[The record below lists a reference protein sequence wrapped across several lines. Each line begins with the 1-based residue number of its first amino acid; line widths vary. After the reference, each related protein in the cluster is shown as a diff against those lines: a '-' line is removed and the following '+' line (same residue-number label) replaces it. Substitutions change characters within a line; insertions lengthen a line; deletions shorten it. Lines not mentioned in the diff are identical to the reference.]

1 MESNDN
7 TANSLQGAA
16 PVSDK
21 YTSSKTEIPEWPIAP
36 TFLSLKKGC
45 NEDSANYNTDGL
57 YNPFYIRGFLADLSQ
72 NENVQNAV
80 SLFQFVPKDFLPH
93 DPTAT
98 PPKKIPTNPRKGT
111 VILNEPLD
119 PKTEEIL
126 DEQGKKIIRI
136 DSGTYVNNG
145 RLCDIF
151 RACTSNA
158 YCFTQDS
165 IVGLFADKE
174 LNGIDRITDD
184 DKYRKRLDELI
195 AEFNKDRKNDIEK
208 IKYEPFEFDGQKRF
222 CLHYTCR
229 YSLFEEHFFPINL
242 QGHVIA
248 CLMLGQMGRDEFDSE
263 KAFGKYRDA
272 MMGED
277 SNFTKYLSQINKLND
292 EEWNK
297 KANTIIES
305 ITIFETQLEE
315 KIEYRNNRYI
325 NESISKIEDCFREE
339 VKEIN
344 VKEQTA
350 VSKFTK
356 ALNAAFTAIK
366 DTFDNGKDGFLRMF
380 ALPIDIAHD
389 KLFPIGW
396 SGAEFNVQ
404 DDFNFD
410 LKQLQGIDQLEDKK
424 KKNEKILEAASTK
437 IRNLYNAEEDVL
449 LPGWLAGKEVA
460 YIVWKRHGAELK
472 KLKNRKTF
480 EKYKTALKKF
490 YSVALE
496 CYSYIRSAKMELL
509 LETTIQETAHE
520 SAHFI
525 LPALDAVENNLYATP
540 RKMILNDY
548 SSDYYEYKVKYSKY
562 KDEVFNLLNQLR
574 EINCGSSL
582 ICSKELI
589 LRKEQNHVSDLIYK
603 LTKMLEKRA
612 KDSHKSISYARII
625 WSTIDANI
633 DVKYFNHALYNL
645 LDNAIK
651 YGYEGSNIRVK
662 LDVDKKSKIM
672 FIDIISYGI
681 KIEEDNRIYKLFE
694 RSEDA
699 SIMSGGT
706 GIGLYIVKKIC
717 NAHGGDVTH
726 KSEWLSDYNIPAL
739 VNYKYN
745 HRLASKV
752 SPKKREEYNS
762 SLYLISNK
770 TESEVVCDSS
780 FIKYARVFSDS
791 IDKPTYRNTFRI
803 TIPLN

>member
-1 MESNDN
+1 MVNN
-7 TANSLQGAA
+7 N
-16 PVSDK
+16 
-21 YTSSKTEIPEWPIAP
+21 EWPIAP
-36 TFLSLKKGC
+36 TFLSLRRGC

-72 NENVQNAV
+72 NEDIQNAV

-93 DPTAT
+93 DPTAKN
-98 PPKKIPTNPRKGT
+98 PKIVPTNPRKGT

-119 PKTEEIL
+119 PKTKEIL

-151 RACTSNA
+151 RKYDKNQNHTA
-158 YCFTQDS
+158 YCFMQDS
-165 IVGLFADKE
+165 IVGIFADQK
-174 LNGIDRITDD
+174 LNRIDRITDD
-184 DKYRKRLDELI
+184 DEYRKRLDELI

-222 CLHYTCR
+222 CLHYACR
-229 YSLFEEHFFPINL
+229 YSLFEEHIFPIYL
-242 QGHVIA
+242 QGRVIA
-248 CLMLGQMGRDEFDSE
+248 CLMLGQMGRDAFDSE

-297 KANTIIES
+297 KANTIIKS
-305 ITIFETQLEE
+305 IAIFESQLED

-325 NESISKIEDCFREE
+325 NKRFSDDIEDNFREE

-350 VSKFTK
+350 VSKYTK
-356 ALNAAFTAIK
+356 ALNTAFTAIK
-366 DTFDNGKDGFLRMF
+366 DTFDKDKDSFLRMF

-389 KLFPIGW
+389 KLVPIGW

-410 LKQLQGIDQLEDKK
+410 LKQLQGIGQLEDEKTI
-424 KKNEKILEAASTK
+424 NEKILEAASTK

-449 LPGWLAGKEVA
+449 LAGRLAGKEVA

-480 EKYKTALKKF
+480 GNYKKALKRF

-525 LPALDAVENNLYATP
+525 LPALYAVENNLYATP
-540 RKMILNDY
+540 QKMILNDF
-548 SSDYYEYKVKYSKY
+548 SSDYYGYKDKFDKY
-562 KDEVFNLLNQLR
+562 KNEVTNLLNQLR
-574 EINCGSSL
+574 EINYGSSL
-582 ICSKELI
+582 ICSKELNI
-589 LRKEQNHVSDLIYK
+589 RKEQNRITDLIYK

-612 KDSHKSISYARII
+612 KDSHNNIDYDSKIL
-625 WSTIDANI
+625 STIEVNI

-651 YGYEGSNIRVK
+651 YGYEGSYIRVK

-699 SIMSGGT
+699 ALMSGGT

-745 HRLASKV
+745 PKLARKV
-752 SPKKREEYNS
+752 TPKKREEYNT

-780 FIKYARVFSDS
+780 FIKLARVFSDS

>member
-7 TANSLQGAA
+7 AANSAQGTA
-16 PVSDK
+16 PVLEPNS
-21 YTSSKTEIPEWPIAP
+21 SSKKEIPEWPIAP
-36 TFLSLKKGC
+36 TFLSLRQGC

-72 NENVQNAV
+72 NENIQNAV

-93 DPTAT
+93 DPTA
-98 PPKKIPTNPRKGT
+98 KNRRIIPTNPQKGT

-119 PKTEEIL
+119 PKTKEIL
-126 DEQGKKIIRI
+126 DKQGKKIIRI

-165 IVGLFADKE
+165 IVGIFADKE

-184 DKYRKRLDELI
+184 DKYRKRLDLLI

-222 CLHYTCR
+222 CLHYACR
-229 YSLFEEHFFPINL
+229 YSLFEEHIFPIYL
-242 QGHVIA
+242 QGRVIA
-248 CLMLGQMGRDEFDSE
+248 CLMLGQMGRDAFDSE
-263 KAFGKYRDA
+263 KAFGEYRDA
-272 MMGED
+272 MMGKD

-325 NESISKIEDCFREE
+325 NESISKIEDYFREE

-366 DTFDNGKDGFLRMF
+366 DTFDNDKDSFLRMF

-389 KLFPIGW
+389 KLVPIGW

-410 LKQLQGIDQLEDKK
+410 LKQLQGIDQLEDEKPT
-424 KKNEKILEAASTK
+424 NEKILEAASTK

-480 EKYKTALKKF
+480 ENYKMALKKF

-525 LPALDAVENNLYATP
+525 LPALGVVENNLYATP
-540 RKMILNDY
+540 KKMILNDF
-548 SSDYYEYKVKYSKY
+548 SSDYYGYKDKFDKY
-562 KDEVFNLLNQLR
+562 KNEVLNLLNQLQ

-582 ICSKELI
+582 ICSKELNI
-589 LRKEQNHVSDLIYK
+589 RKEQNRITDLIYK

-612 KDSHKSISYARII
+612 KDRNKIINYAQII
-625 WSTIDANI
+625 WNTIDANI

-651 YGYEGSNIRVK
+651 YGYEGSNILVK
-662 LDVDKKSKIM
+662 LDVDKKSKMIS
-672 FIDIISYGI
+672 IDIISYGI
-681 KIEEDNRIYKLFE
+681 KIKESNRIYNLFE

-699 SIMSGGT
+699 ALMSGGT

-739 VNYKYN
+739 VKYKCN
-745 HRLASKV
+745 PKLANKL
-752 SPKKREEYNS
+752 SPEKQEEYNT
-762 SLYLISNK
+762 SLNLISNK
-770 TESEVVCDSS
+770 IKSEVVCDSE
-780 FIKYARVFSDS
+780 FIEYARVFYDC